1 MIFGLQA
8 NRKNREQGFT
18 YVEVIVAVILMS
30 LALIPALN
38 AIKQSTA
45 VSKGQQ
51 SLIANTYAV
60 FSKMEYILA
69 QPYESLSQAAIAA
82 GGATNPSSYSDPV
95 ATPGR
100 RLVFLAL
107 YDGDN
112 ADGDNQPLTGGDPGL
127 LWVKVEL
134 EGEDMAMESLASQ
147 F

>member
-1 MIFGLQA
+1 MTFGLRA

-18 YVEVIVAVILMS
+18 YVEVIVAVLLMS
-30 LALIPALN
+30 LALVPALN
-38 AIKQSTA
+38 AIRQSTA

-69 QPYESLSQAAIAA
+69 QPYESLSLAAIAA

>member
-1 MIFGLQA
+1 MTFGLQA
-8 NRKNREQGFT
+8 RSKNREQGFT
-18 YVEVIVAVILMS
+18 YMEVIVAVMLMS

-38 AIKQSTA
+38 AIRQSTA

-82 GGATNPSSYSDPV
+82 GGAINPSSYSDPV

-112 ADGDNQPLTGGDPGL
+112 DDSDNNPLTGGDPGL

-134 EGEDMAMESLASQ
+134 EGEDLTMESLTSQ
-147 F
+147 Y